1 MGPGCVKTCASG
13 EVAELFSSFPS
24 LGDLCQIC
32 SSPIHRNREKA
43 SMHES
48 DAGVFTQPGPRADIL
63 AELGYG
69 LRRLNKRTSVNQTRV
84 SAKGPMSDVA
94 KNLMVL

>member
-1 MGPGCVKTCASG
+1 MSEKGPGCVKTCASG

-48 DAGVFTQPGPRADIL
+48 DAGVFTQPGSNSEVEL
-63 AELGYG
+63 AEVDFRFTLESSHPAVG
-69 LRRLNKRTSVNQTRV
+69 L
-84 SAKGPMSDVA
+84 
-94 KNLMVL
+94 